1 MTNIKTEHRAAIYKL
16 LSECYRSPDE
26 SFTGLVNDLQD
37 ALSAYYP
44 GITEL
49 PDLAALAESVS
60 IDELKVEHARL
71 FLGPF
76 KLLVPPYG
84 SMYLDS
90 TEQLMTD
97 SAQDVLQWYKSEGM
111 DVALQ
116 DMPDHIRVE
125 LEFMYFLVFREWKAG
140 ELSASAN
147 NQNGSGSSA
156 TGERTDAIVMLA
168 GLHRKQLEFLK
179 NHPGRWIPGF
189 ARKVTENSKVGFYRK
204 LASITNSFIKDDI
217 SWIIEQGDIY

>member
-1 MTNIKTEHRAAIYKL
+1 MTNIKTERRAAIYKL

-26 SFTGLVNDLQD
+26 LFTRQVSDLQE
-37 ALSAYYP
+37 ALSAYHP
-44 GITEL
+44 DNTEL

-76 KLLVPPYG
+76 KLLAPPYG

-97 SAQDVLQWYKSEGM
+97 SAQDVLHWYESEGIE
-111 DVALQ
+111 VALQ

-156 TGERTDAIVMLA
+156 SAEHTDARAMLA
-168 GLHRKQLEFLK
+168 EMHRKQLDFLK
-179 NHPGRWIPGF
+179 NHPGRWIHGF
-189 ARKVTENSKVGFYRK
+189 ERRVRENSNVVFYVE
-204 LASITNSFIKDDI
+204 LARATKAYIHSDMSYLN
-217 SWIIEQGDIY
+217 QYQ